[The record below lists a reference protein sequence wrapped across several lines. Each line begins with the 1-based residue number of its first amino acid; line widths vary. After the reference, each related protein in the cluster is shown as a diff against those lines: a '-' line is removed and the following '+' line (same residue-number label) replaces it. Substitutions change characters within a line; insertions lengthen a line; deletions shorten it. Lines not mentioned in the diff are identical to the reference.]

1 MCMFRADNKRESKER
16 LVPFTRVPRYSHG
29 FLRQRHMG
37 AHSGKKISGNHQD
50 RYYSTKPPRPLVV
63 GSDSAGCGNNVG
75 ARKDPADHTRT
86 HGIVIEDLLRCS
98 LPTT

>member
-1 MCMFRADNKRESKER
+1 MEVYSLLYRAS
-16 LVPFTRVPRYSHG
+16 RYITFQNEQPLTLTQIHG

-50 RYYSTKPPRPLVV
+50 RYYLTGSSYPLVV
-63 GSDSAGCGNNVG
+63 GSDPVGRGNSVG

-86 HGIVIEDLLRCS
+86 HGMVIEDLLLSTFLR
-98 LPTT
+98 